1 MTMGAIDFSTLG
13 LVIAVVTGIGS
24 FLLGRHLRKGR
35 QAKKQAKERAAL
47 PARCGA
53 RASAPSASEAAAPP
67 QRCGNSLTR
76 HRRGAWQ

>member
-47 PARCGA
+47 HATQSRQVRRAR
-53 RASAPSASEAAAPP
+53 
-67 QRCGNSLTR
+67 QRTER
-76 HRRGAWQ
+76 K

>member
-1 MTMGAIDFSTLG
+1 MTMCAIDFSTLG

-47 PARCGA
+47 HATQSRQVRRAR
-53 RASAPSASEAAAPP
+53 
-67 QRCGNSLTR
+67 QRTER
-76 HRRGAWQ
+76 K